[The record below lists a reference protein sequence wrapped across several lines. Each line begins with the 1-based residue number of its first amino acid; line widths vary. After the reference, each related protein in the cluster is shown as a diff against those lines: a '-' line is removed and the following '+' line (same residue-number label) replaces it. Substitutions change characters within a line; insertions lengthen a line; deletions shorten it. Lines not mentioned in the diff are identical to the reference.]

1 MNTDVS
7 TVVIGD
13 RAFQQCLKRYL
24 EPSNTAYCHGVLH
37 TDVLATLRHSTA
49 QVVIV
54 SAELI
59 HQGLGQVL
67 ATALPRAIYCL
78 GVEIQANLTASD
90 RPREILTQAAL
101 LRQGADAY
109 LRLTAAGA
117 SELFLAEQQ
126 LLLAQ
131 LTAAQ
136 RWLKHQDELIQ
147 ANDFLSSIALADPL
161 TELSNRRA
169 LEWELPRQTQRAFA
183 QHQPFSLLIL
193 DVDFFKGV
201 NDAYGHV
208 VGDRVLQRLAQ
219 RFRSY
224 LRNQDVIFRYGGEE
238 FVVLLK
244 QADANTAQDVAQR
257 LRCLVA
263 EQPFHVENDL
273 TLTITISV
281 GAATLQPDDDPEGKS
296 LLNRADQG
304 LLQAKVWGRN
314 QVVNQNLKPRPNC
327 DR

>member
-37 TDVLATLRHSTA
+37 TDVLGMLRHSTA

-54 SAELI
+54 SSELI
-59 HQGLGQVL
+59 QQGLGQVL
-67 ATALPRAIYCL
+67 AMDVPRAIYCL
-78 GVEIQANLTASD
+78 GVEIQADPTPSD
-90 RPREILTQAAL
+90 RQGEILTQAAL
-101 LRQGADAY
+101 LHQGADAY
-109 LRLTAAGA
+109 LRLTAGA
-117 SELFLAEQQ
+117 SELFRAEQQ

-136 RWLKHQDELIQ
+136 RWLKQQDELIQ

-183 QHQPFSLLIL
+183 QDQPFSLLIL

-201 NDAYGHV
+201 NDSYGHM
-208 VGDRVLQRLAQ
+208 VGDRILQRLAQ

-244 QADANTAQDVAQR
+244 QADANAAQDVAQR

-263 EQPFHVENDL
+263 EQPFTVEPNL

-314 QVVNQNLKPRPNC
+314 QVVNQNLKPRPNR

>member
-13 RAFQQCLKRYL
+13 RAFQRCLKRYL
-24 EPSNTAYCHGVLH
+24 EPSNTIYCDGEIH
-37 TDVLATLRHSTA
+37 TDVLTALRHTTA
-49 QVVIV
+49 QVIIA
-54 SAELI
+54 SPELI
-59 HQGLGQVL
+59 QQGLGRILV
-67 ATALPRAIYCL
+67 TTLPKIIYCL
-78 GVEIQANLTASD
+78 VVDIQVDSTD
-90 RPREILTQAAL
+90 RQRAILTQTAL
-101 LRQGADAY
+101 LHQGADAY
-109 LRLTAAGA
+109 LLLTADQDAVA
-117 SELFLAEQQ
+117 LFRAEQQ

-131 LTAAQ
+131 LRAAQ
-136 RWLKHQDELIQ
+136 RCLEQQDELIQ

-161 TELSNRRA
+161 TEVSNRRA

-183 QHQPFSLLIL
+183 NDQPLSLLIL

-208 VGDRVLQRLAQ
+208 MGDRVLQRLAQ
-219 RFRSY
+219 RFRTY

-244 QADANTAQDVAQR
+244 QADANAAQDIAQR

-263 EQPFHVENDL
+263 EQPFHLEDDL
-273 TLTITISV
+273 ALTITISV
-281 GAATLQPDDDPEGKS
+281 GVATLQPDDDQQGKS
-296 LLNRADQG
+296 LLRRADQG

-314 QVVNQNLKPRPNC
+314 QVVNQNLDSRPN
-327 DR
+327 